1 MPAIHR
7 LPPQLA
13 LSLALVFW
21 AGTAASQAITGTVDG
36 EARTW
41 HVLEHDGTSSAS
53 FEDQGMF
60 TVATIMGFADP
71 SDPTQLEGALEI
83 MLLLQGQPGAMAALD
98 TELLYMAGGRA
109 RLYLPDPDGE
119 GPELTLRET
128 RAESGGLF
136 LSGRITA
143 QVHRVVRLAT
153 EELDLD
159 DSHRVEAEFVVS
171 LTPG

>member
-7 LPPQLA
+7 LLPQLF

-21 AGTAASQAITGTVDG
+21 ASTAASQTITGTVDG
-36 EARTW
+36 EARSW
-41 HVLEHDGTSSAS
+41 HVLEHDGTLSAR

-60 TVATIMGFADP
+60 TNVTIMGFADP
-71 SDPTQLEGALEI
+71 ADPTKLEGALEI
-83 MLLLQGQPGAMAALD
+83 MLVLQGQPGAMTALD
-98 TELLYMAGGRA
+98 AELLYMAGGRA

-128 RAESGGLF
+128 RAEGEGLY
-136 LSGRITA
+136 LSGRIKA
-143 QVHRVVRLAT
+143 EVHRVVRLAT

-159 DSHRVEAEFVVS
+159 DSHRIEADFDVT
-171 LTPG
+171 LTAG